1 MPEVWRLAQ
10 CRRSETEEIGGPKM
24 ANGILD
30 VKRAAVVK
38 RLKEATP
45 MLPTLASMWDE
56 KTIDMLVLILGIGH
70 IELNQ

>member
-1 MPEVWRLAQ
+1 
-10 CRRSETEEIGGPKM
+10 M